1 MTPATALA
9 ITFGYVAL
17 LLGIARWSARRG
29 ASNEQAF
36 FVANKSAPWYVVAF
50 GMVGASLSGV
60 TFLSIPGWV
69 GTQSWSYLQMVFG
82 YCAGYMIVATV
93 LLPLYYKLDLT
104 SIYGYLGQ
112 RFGRDAHRTGAAFF
126 LLSRVVG
133 ASFRLFLVALV
144 IDVVVLE
151 PWAGGPT
158 PLWMFGC
165 VTAAILA
172 VIYLYTKNAGMGTV
186 IWTDTLQTAAMLL
199 AVALTISGV
208 LAAANASWAELPSLL
223 SSSDLTHIWVVDD
236 WKANNHWVKH
246 VLAGMFVTI
255 AMTGLDQDMMQK
267 NLACKNLREAQWNMG
282 SFTVIL
288 VLANVMFLSMGALLF
303 MHADTIGLAIP
314 SQTDKLY
321 PTIAMGGSLGPW
333 MGVAFLV
340 GLLASAFSSAD
351 SALTALTTSVCVDF
365 LQTPSMDPAN
375 ASATRKRVHLSMA
388 VVLLVVIVAFRAVN
402 DTSVVSALFTV
413 ANYTYGPLLG
423 LFAVGMFAPWRP
435 RTSWIPWVCVAAP
448 VAGYL
453 LEQGLGSAFGFSFG
467 FALLPVNGMLT
478 ALGLWLISTHSSRA
492 QSKA

>member
-1 MTPATALA
+1 M
-9 ITFGYVAL
+9 
-17 LLGIARWSARRG
+17 
-29 ASNEQAF
+29 
-36 FVANKSAPWYVVAF
+36 
-50 GMVGASLSGV
+50 
-60 TFLSIPGWV
+60 
-69 GTQSWSYLQMVFG
+69 
-82 YCAGYMIVATV
+82 
-93 LLPLYYKLDLT
+93 
-104 SIYGYLGQ
+104 
-112 RFGRDAHRTGAAFF
+112 
-126 LLSRVVG
+126 
-133 ASFRLFLVALV
+133 
-144 IDVVVLE
+144 
-151 PWAGGPT
+151 
-158 PLWMFGC
+158 
-165 VTAAILA
+165 
-172 VIYLYTKNAGMGTV
+172 IYLYTKNAGMGTV

-199 AVALTISGV
+199 AVALTIAGV
-208 LAAANASWAELPSLL
+208 LATANASWADLPSLL
-223 SSSDLTHIWVVDD
+223 SSSDLTRIWVVDD

-303 MHADTIGLAIP
+303 MHADAIGLAIP

-321 PTIAMGGSLGPW
+321 PTIAMGSSLGPW

-365 LQTPSMDPAN
+365 LQTPSMDSAN

-453 LEQGLGSAFGFSFG
+453 LEQGLGSTFGFSFG

-478 ALGLWLISTHSSRA
+478 ALGLWLISKHSSRA
-492 QSKA
+492 QSEA